1 MGEGEQVDETR
12 EVVKREDA
20 LLSLAIEKG
29 MDTAT
34 LEKLIEL
41 RNAEIA
47 RQAKTEFDQK
57 FALMQAEFIP
67 VGKTNRASDR
77 DGNKLYS
84 YCPIEVILMMAA
96 PILAKHGFAYNWEE
110 EALPSKEK
118 RIWCI
123 ISGYGHE
130 RRGFVDIPYMDP
142 VTKATNVVQMRGSA
156 TTYGKRYSFLNA
168 TGIIVS
174 GEDNDALSNSTPG
187 AVKVEIVPDE
197 EARPAASDPIQVAM
211 NEAKAEISNFVT
223 LVGEEF
229 EGKAYFTAEEKAFYK
244 AKIAAVNEAVKQEKD
259 LLKAWTTKRDDIRT
273 LNESIRE
280 ELRTRKGHT
289 DLSDAMRD
297 ALKSKAD
304 GTLGLEGGN

>member
-1 MGEGEQVDETR
+1 MDETR

-47 RQAKTEFDQK
+47 RQSKAVFDEK
-57 FALMQAEFIP
+57 FSAMQAEFVP
-67 VGKTNRASDR
+67 VGKSAKATDANGRT
-77 DGNKLYS
+77 LYS
-84 YCPIEVILMMAA
+84 YCPIEVILAMAA
-96 PILAKHGFAYNWEE
+96 PIMARHGFSYRWTE
-110 EALPSKEK
+110 EALANKEK
-118 RIWCI
+118 RINCI
-123 ISGYGHE
+123 VSGWGHSE
-130 RRGFVDIPYMDP
+130 TGYVDIPFMEP
-142 VTKATNVVQMRGSA
+142 SSRATNAVQMRGSA

-229 EGKAYFTAEEKAFYK
+229 EGKAYFTDDEKAFYK
-244 AKIAAVNEAVKQEKD
+244 SKIAAINEAVKQEKD
-259 LLKAWTTKRDDIRT
+259 LVKAWGIKRDDVRK
-273 LNESIRE
+273 LNDSIRE

>member
-1 MGEGEQVDETR
+1 MDETR

-187 AVKVEIVPDE
+187 AVRVEVVPDDDAPDQKGE
-197 EARPAASDPIQVAM
+197 MHTAARPAASDPIQVAM

-229 EGKAYFTAEEKAFYK
+229 EGKAYFTAEEKAFY
-244 AKIAAVNEAVKQEKD
+244 
-259 LLKAWTTKRDDIRT
+259 
-273 LNESIRE
+273 
-280 ELRTRKGHT
+280 
-289 DLSDAMRD
+289 
-297 ALKSKAD
+297 
-304 GTLGLEGGN
+304 